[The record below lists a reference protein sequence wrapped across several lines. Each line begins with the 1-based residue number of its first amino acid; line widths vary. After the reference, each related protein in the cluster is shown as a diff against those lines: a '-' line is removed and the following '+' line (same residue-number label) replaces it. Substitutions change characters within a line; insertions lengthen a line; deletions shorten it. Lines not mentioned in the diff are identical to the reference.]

1 MGEPITFKKLNIPIK
16 KILIGI
22 GILIIIGSLGFNI
35 YVGLQAIKNQEY
47 QRGLLDGANN
57 IVQQIKNGIRVNF
70 DEGVIL
76 FVPKQ

>member
-1 MGEPITFKKLNIPIK
+1 MTLKKLNIPIK
-16 KILIGI
+16 KILMVI
-22 GILIIIGSLGFNI
+22 GILIIVGSLGFNI
-35 YVGLQAIKNQEY
+35 LTGLEKMKTSSYKQGVQ
-47 QRGLLDGANN
+47 DGANN